1 MRGQS
6 RREERHLGVF
16 LDGIHLIIG
25 IVIVAMGLLA
35 FVNPRKYI
43 GFFPVVFLLAA
54 VLNGISG
61 IFELKTHKRGNKR
74 KGAGLFH
81 LALCAALAAVGAL
94 SAVSLWG

>member
-16 LDGIHLIIG
+16 LDGLHLIIG
-25 IVIVAMGLLA
+25 ILIVALGLLA
-35 FVNPRKYI
+35 FVNPQTYM

-54 VLNGISG
+54 VLNGVSG
-61 IFELKTHKRGNKR
+61 VFELKTHKRGNKK

-81 LALCAALAAVGAL
+81 LAVCALLTVVGVL
-94 SAVSLWG
+94 SAVSIWR